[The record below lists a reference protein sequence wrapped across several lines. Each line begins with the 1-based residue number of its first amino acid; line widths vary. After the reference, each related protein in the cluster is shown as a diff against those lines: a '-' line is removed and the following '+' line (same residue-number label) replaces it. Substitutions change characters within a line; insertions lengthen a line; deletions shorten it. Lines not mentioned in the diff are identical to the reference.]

1 MVIFSMGVM
10 ELLLKLILLSVI
22 YNNIVNQMDW
32 SH

>member
-32 SH
+32 FH